1 MADILGVSFDDIFV
15 KLLRKLSRN
24 PDFVCAPRGQK
35 IKEDL
40 ALTLV
45 LTDPRSRFIHN
56 PARKSNYGFAAGEF
70 LWYWQG
76 RRDLEMMLYYNRRMK
91 DFSDDGIT
99 LNSAYGHRLRAGS
112 DLLDMDSQW
121 NNCIATL
128 SGDSDS
134 RRAVMTIF
142 APIDADVAVHQGSKD
157 VPCTLS
163 LQFFIRDNCLHLHVH
178 MRSND
183 AIWGLTNDLFSFTL
197 FQECMFLDLKR
208 CNPKFAD
215 LKLGQYYHTAGSLHL
230 YERHFEM
237 AEEIIKLHDE
247 GFRCYDAMPALT
259 SIEALDRLGGDEED
273 LRKRYIDQIQ
283 LSKYE
288 GGELWLADELNVHR
302 QKRDAEE
309 SLKGDKKAG

>member
-1 MADILGVSFDDIFV
+1 MADILGVAFDDIFV
-15 KLLRKLSRN
+15 SLLRKLSRT

-35 IKEDL
+35 IKESL
-40 ALTLV
+40 GLTLV

-56 PARKSNYGFAAGEF
+56 PARKANYGFAAGEF

-76 RRDLEMMLYYNRRMK
+76 RRDLEMMLYYNKRMR
-91 DFSDDGIT
+91 DFSDDGTT
-99 LNSAYGHRLRAGS
+99 LNSAYGFRLRNGS
-112 DLLDMDSQW
+112 DLLDCDSQW
-121 NNCIATL
+121 NNCRASLIE
-128 SGDSDS
+128 DPDS

-142 APIDADVAVHQGSKD
+142 SPFDLDTAVHRGSKD

-197 FQECMFLDLKR
+197 FHECMLLDLQR
-208 CNPKFAD
+208 SDPKFRD
-215 LKLGQYYHTAGSLHL
+215 LRLGSYYHTAGSLHL

-237 AEEIIKLHDE
+237 AEEVIKLYDD
-247 GFRCYDAMPALT
+247 GFREYTAMPALT
-259 SIEALDRLGGDEED
+259 SLESLDRLGEDEEEM
-273 LRKRYIDQIQ
+273 RKRYIDQIR

-288 GGELWLADELNVHR
+288 GGERWLADELNVHR
-302 QKRDAEE
+302 LKRDAEE
-309 SLKGDKKAG
+309 ALKGDKKAG